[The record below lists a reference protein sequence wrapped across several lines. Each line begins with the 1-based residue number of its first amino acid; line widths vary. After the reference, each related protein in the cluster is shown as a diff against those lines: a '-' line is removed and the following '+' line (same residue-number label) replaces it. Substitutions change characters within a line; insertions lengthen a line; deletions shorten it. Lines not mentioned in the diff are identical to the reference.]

1 MFTDKLGVK
10 IERKMQVSNNIKI
23 IVNFRNYTLKQAFKI
38 LQNPIRLF
46 KIKKRNKLISLLFR
60 TDMLYYTGNI

>member
-10 IERKMQVSNNIKI
+10 IQRKMQVSNNIKI
-23 IVNFRNYTLKQAFKI
+23 IVNFRDYTLKLAFKI

-46 KIKKRNKLISLLFR
+46 KIKKINYSLIL
-60 TDMLYYTGNI
+60 IKKVK

>member
-23 IVNFRNYTLKQAFKI
+23 IVNFRDYTLKLAFKI

-46 KIKKRNKLISLLFR
+46 KIKKINKLISLLFR